1 MVNTKNEIVLGWKTL
16 PLSYE
21 RRLTRFD
28 DLRVLRK
35 SYMWINGQVA
45 IWTQTL
51 QVYLGRVVSKALFK
65 QTLDILYNTGMLLV

>member
-1 MVNTKNEIVLGWKTL
+1 MDDSASELQKTTNKIWWSSSL
-16 PLSYE
+16 KETLY
-21 RRLTRFD
+21 
-28 DLRVLRK
+28 V
-35 SYMWINGQVA
+35 INGQVA